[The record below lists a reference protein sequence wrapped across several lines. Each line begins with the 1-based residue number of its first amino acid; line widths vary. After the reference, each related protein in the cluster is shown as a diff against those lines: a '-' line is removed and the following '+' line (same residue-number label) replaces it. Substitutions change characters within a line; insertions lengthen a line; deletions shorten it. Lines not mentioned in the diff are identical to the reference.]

1 MCLQEHV
8 SDSHT
13 WKYIYIL
20 LKILFM
26 AWCCTSH
33 SMISVVVDS
42 ATFVCA
48 GSCIGLHECV

>member
-1 MCLQEHV
+1 
-8 SDSHT
+8 
-13 WKYIYIL
+13 
-20 LKILFM
+20 M

-48 GSCIGLHECV
+48 GSCIGLHECVWETE